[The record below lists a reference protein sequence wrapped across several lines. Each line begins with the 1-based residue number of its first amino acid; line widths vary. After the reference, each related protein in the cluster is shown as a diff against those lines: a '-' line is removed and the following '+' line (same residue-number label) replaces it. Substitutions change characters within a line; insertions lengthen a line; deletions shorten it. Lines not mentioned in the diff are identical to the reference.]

1 MCKDIKKIRSSQ
13 PAMPVLKWVKH
24 QSFPVRIVKCL
35 WKRLFIRK
43 SLGKMFMC
51 IWFDLM
57 GKTFFSNIIIDGMF
71 SYFPFPVFPYALGWF
86 PTHSL
91 RGLSQRMISQY
102 SFFKI
107 FMLSITTMDILEI
120 RARDLTITNKNKVL
134 FLLAATPNWVVATH
148 YSANKVSLFIHWV
161 SDLCNS

>member
-1 MCKDIKKIRSSQ
+1 MCKHIKKIRSSQ
-13 PAMPVLKWVKH
+13 PAMPVVKWVKH